1 MVGGAVPEGGIGTLV
16 PSTPISIVVC
26 RAVIYFPQHRPF
38 NYMTLGDQMNILLMW
53 LPLVFVLSQC
63 YEANTQAIWS

>member
-38 NYMTLGDQMNILLMW
+38 NYMTLGDPNEHSPNVAASGICFTTML
-53 LPLVFVLSQC
+53 
-63 YEANTQAIWS
+63 